1 MLSCSRIREGLSLN
15 ACAADYLDLY
25 YLHRPDVNTPIE
37 VTVGAMAELVKEGKV
52 KHIGLSEVS
61 ANTLR
66 RAYAVHPIAA
76 VQLEYS
82 PFTLDIEDPK
92 VGVLAAA
99 RELGVAIVAYSP
111 LGRGLLTGRY
121 NGPEDFED
129 GDFRRG
135 IPRYS
140 KENFPNILKL
150 SAALADVGKAHNASA
165 GQVAL
170 AWLHAQ
176 GPDIIPIP
184 GTTKIDNWKENMGAL
199 QIKLTPEDVKKVRE
213 AAEHADKAHQGDR
226 YPAGMWESIYAE
238 TPELKK

>member
-1 MLSCSRIREGLSLN
+1 MSLCTDESMLTLCI
-15 ACAADYLDLY
+15 ADYIDLY
-25 YLHRPDVNTPIE
+25 YLHRPDPKTPIE

-61 ANTLR
+61 AATLR
-66 RAYAVHPIAA
+66 RAHAVHPIAA

-99 RELGVAIVAYSP
+99 RELGVAVVAYSP

-140 KENFPNILKL
+140 KENFPNILEL
-150 SAALADVGKAHNASA
+150 SAALADVGKAHGASA

-170 AWLHAQ
+170 AWLLAQ
-176 GPDIIPIP
+176 GPDVIPIP
-184 GTTKIDNWKENMGAL
+184 GTTKIANWKENMGAL
-199 QIKLTPEDVKKVRE
+199 QIKLTSDDVETIRE
-213 AAEHADKAHQGDR
+213 AAEHADKTILGER
-226 YPAGMWESIYAE
+226 YPAGMWEAVFAE
-238 TPELKK
+238 TPELAK